1 MNISQKIL
9 TALFLLL
16 FGATLFVFYYQA
28 SNRGYYDWAGIK
40 VKGFALAV
48 FYTGLFFILKSDEGP

>member
-16 FGATLFVFYYQA
+16 FGATLFGFYYQA
-28 SNRGYYDWAGIK
+28 SNGVTTIG
-40 VKGFALAV
+40 LA
-48 FYTGLFFILKSDEGP
+48 